1 MADEMLARLDQLQRG
16 AREIHPRR
24 HEHDAHS
31 EYHRYDA
38 YEAEQDYIEGDE
50 IFGDENIHPSG
61 IRGMQLCVTRFD
73 LLLTM

>member
-1 MADEMLARLDQLQRG
+1 MLARLDQLQRG
-16 AREIHPRR
+16 AREIHRR
-24 HEHDAHS
+24 RYEHDTHS

-38 YEAEQDYIEGDE
+38 YEAEQDYIKGDE

-61 IRGMQLCVTRFD
+61 IRGMQLCVIRFD